1 MANEVLTDEEV
12 NEILTKFEGEATQD
26 DENLLLWIALGV
38 GFDISIFATRIE
50 REIAVL
56 RAAGTSDEA
65 IRGILRADLQSG
77 GRIFGEL
84 RNSIKRGVVLGI
96 MQSSRLGQ
104 AAIYG
109 DSVELF
115 RWVNVEG
122 NRVCGDCLGRAG
134 DSDSWAGWESRGMPG
149 SGWSVCGSSCYC
161 VLVPDGIEISDT
173 VKRG

>member
-1 MANEVLTDEEV
+1 MFLKIIYIRHLKDKMANEVLTDEEV

-77 GRIFGEL
+77 GRIF
-84 RNSIKRGVVLGI
+84 
-96 MQSSRLGQ
+96 
-104 AAIYG
+104 
-109 DSVELF
+109 
-115 RWVNVEG
+115 
-122 NRVCGDCLGRAG
+122 
-134 DSDSWAGWESRGMPG
+134 
-149 SGWSVCGSSCYC
+149 
-161 VLVPDGIEISDT
+161 
-173 VKRG
+173 